1 MLILS
6 NGRCTSGTRY
16 YTTNVSFSIIVYR
29 SCKSMKTMKFTIES
43 TTSYNS
49 IHPTYQYTEQFAN
62 NAETYQDGTKWFGV
76 FLAFLSGT
84 FFTISSALVKAVQNV
99 HPMML
104 LAIRAVLQMLVMAG
118 VAIKVSKSLFGPK
131 GQRMLLHLQGI
142 VGGATLSLLYY
153 SFRKLP
159 IGDATT
165 IIFSSPVIVI
175 ALSFILLKEPCGI
188 LRVLVVCALFAG
200 VVFVSRPPFLFQV
213 HRVEPYN
220 LMGYVCA
227 ILATVFTALN
237 IVIMRKCSEI
247 HYSTII
253 FNLSWWSLVTAV
265 FFYFTVSEHHE
276 QIPKLPVDWITWSKI
291 LLVAVTGLS
300 GQILVTNA
308 LKIEG
313 AGKVS
318 VTRSLDIILAY
329 IVQVYFFGDRP
340 TSTSIVGALLVIAA
354 VVCMGF
360 EKEIYGICDFI
371 P

>member
-1 MLILS
+1 MK
-6 NGRCTSGTRY
+6 
-16 YTTNVSFSIIVYR
+16 FSIG
-29 SCKSMKTMKFTIES
+29 S

-49 IHPTYQYTEQFAN
+49 IHPSYQYTEQFAN
-62 NAETYQDGTKWFGV
+62 NAQTYQDGTKWFGV

-99 HPMML
+99 HPMIL
-104 LAIRAVLQMLVMAG
+104 LAIRSVLQMLVMAC
-118 VAIKVSKSLFGPK
+118 VACKVSTSLFGPK
-131 GQRMLLHLQGI
+131 GQRMLLHLQGL

-175 ALSFILLKEPCGI
+175 ALSFIFLKEPCGV
-188 LRVLVVCALFAG
+188 LRVLVMCSLFAG
-200 VVFVSRPPFLFQV
+200 VIFVSRPPFLFQI
-213 HRVEPYN
+213 HRAEPYN
-220 LMGYVCA
+220 VMGYVCA
-227 ILATVFTALN
+227 ILATFFTALN
-237 IVIMRKCSEI
+237 IVVMRKCSEI
-247 HYSTII
+247 HYSAII

-265 FFYFTVSEHHE
+265 TFFFLVSEHHE
-276 QIPKLPVDWITWSKI
+276 QNPKLPVDWITWSKI
-291 LLVAVTGLS
+291 LLVAFTGLS

-329 IVQVYFFGDRP
+329 VVQVYFFGDRP
-340 TSTSIVGALLVIAA
+340 SSTSIAGALLVIAS
-354 VVCMGF
+354 VICMGF

>member
-1 MLILS
+1 
-6 NGRCTSGTRY
+6 
-16 YTTNVSFSIIVYR
+16 
-29 SCKSMKTMKFTIES
+29 MKFSIES
-43 TTSYNS
+43 TASYNS
-49 IHPTYQYTEQFAN
+49 IHPAYHYTEQFAN
-62 NAETYQDGTKWFGV
+62 NAETYQESTKWYGV

-84 FFTISSALVKAVQNV
+84 FFTISSALVKAVENV
-99 HPMML
+99 HPMVL
-104 LAIRAVLQMLVMAG
+104 LAIRSVLQMLVMAA
-118 VAIKVSKSLFGPK
+118 VAFKVSKNVFGPK

-188 LRVLVVCALFAG
+188 LRVIVMCALFAG
-200 VVFVSRPPFLFQV
+200 VVFVSKPPFLFQI
-213 HRVEPYN
+213 HRTEPYN
-220 LMGYVCA
+220 VMGYICA
-227 ILATVFTALN
+227 ILATLFTALN

-253 FNLSWWSLVTAV
+253 FNLSWYSLVTAI
-265 FFYFTVSEHHE
+265 FFFFLISDNHE
-276 QIPKLPVDWITWSKI
+276 QKSKLPHDWITWSKI
-291 LLVAVTGLS
+291 LLVALTGLS
-300 GQILVTNA
+300 GQVLVTNA
-308 LKIEG
+308 LKIES

-329 IVQVYFFGDRP
+329 IVQVYFFGDQP
-340 TSTSIVGALLVIAA
+340 TSTSIIGAFLIIVSVI
-354 VVCMGF
+354 CMGF
-360 EKEIYGICDFI
+360 EKEIYNICDFI

>member
-1 MLILS
+1 
-6 NGRCTSGTRY
+6 
-16 YTTNVSFSIIVYR
+16 
-29 SCKSMKTMKFTIES
+29 MKFSIES

-49 IHPTYQYTEQFAN
+49 IPPAYHYTEQFAN
-62 NAETYQDGTKWFGV
+62 NAETYEEGTKWYGV

-99 HPMML
+99 HPMVL
-104 LAIRAVLQMLVMAG
+104 LAIRSILQMLVMAV
-118 VAIKVSKSLFGPK
+118 VALKGSKSLCGPK
-131 GQRMLLHLQGI
+131 GQRMLLHLQGL

-175 ALSFILLKEPCGI
+175 ALSFVLLKEPCGV
-188 LRVLVVCALFAG
+188 LRVVVMCALFAG
-200 VVFVSRPPFLFQV
+200 VVFVSKPPFLFQT
-213 HRVEPYN
+213 HRAEPYDV
-220 LMGYVCA
+220 MGYVCA

-253 FNLSWWSLVTAV
+253 FNLSWWALATAV
-265 FFYFTVSEHHE
+265 AFYFLVSDNHE
-276 QIPKLPVDWITWSKI
+276 QYSKLPHDWITWSKI
-291 LLVAVTGLS
+291 LLVAFTGLT
-300 GQILVTNA
+300 GQVLVTNA

-329 IVQVYFFGDRP
+329 IVQVYLFGDQP
-340 TSTSIVGALLVIAA
+340 TSTSIVGALLIIVS
-354 VVCMGF
+354 VLCMGF
-360 EKEIYGICDFI
+360 EKEVYSICDFI

>member
-1 MLILS
+1 
-6 NGRCTSGTRY
+6 
-16 YTTNVSFSIIVYR
+16 
-29 SCKSMKTMKFTIES
+29 MKFSIES
-43 TTSYNS
+43 TASYNS
-49 IHPTYQYTEQFAN
+49 IHPAYHYTEQFTN
-62 NAETYQDGTKWFGV
+62 TAETYQEGTKWFGV

-99 HPMML
+99 HPMVL
-104 LAIRAVLQMLVMAG
+104 LGIRAILQMLVMAG
-118 VAIKVSKSLFGPK
+118 VAMKVSKSLFGPK
-131 GQRMLLHLQGI
+131 GQRMLLHLQGV

-188 LRVLVVCALFAG
+188 LRVIVMCALFAG
-200 VVFVSRPPFLFQV
+200 VVFVAKPPFLFQNQ
-213 HRVEPYN
+213 RVESYN
-220 LMGYVCA
+220 IMGYVCA
-227 ILATVFTALN
+227 ILATFFTALN

-247 HYSTII
+247 HYSAII
-253 FNLSWWSLVTAV
+253 FNLSWWSFITAV
-265 FFYFTVSEHHE
+265 FFFFLISDDHE
-276 QIPKLPVDWITWSKI
+276 QKSKLSFDWITWSKI
-291 LLVAVTGLS
+291 LLVALTGLL
-300 GQILVTNA
+300 GQVLVTNA

-329 IVQVYFFGDRP
+329 VVQIYFFGDQP
-340 TSTSIVGALLVIAA
+340 TSTSIAGALLIIVSVI
-354 VVCMGF
+354 CMGF
-360 EKEIYGICDFI
+360 EKEIYSICDFI